1 MIPQLEGLLTFGT
14 RVIIVA
20 FTSPGNL
27 PELRN
32 DWMAWATSEW
42 VIIGQAFSKKQ
53 EVNPSG
59 PGAFYPSKKT

>member
-1 MIPQLEGLLTFGT
+1 MVEGLLTLGT

-20 FTSPGNL
+20 FTTPSNL

-42 VIIGQAFSKKQ
+42 ITTSQAFLKKQ
-53 EVNPSG
+53 VVNPSG
-59 PGAFYPSKKT
+59 PRAF